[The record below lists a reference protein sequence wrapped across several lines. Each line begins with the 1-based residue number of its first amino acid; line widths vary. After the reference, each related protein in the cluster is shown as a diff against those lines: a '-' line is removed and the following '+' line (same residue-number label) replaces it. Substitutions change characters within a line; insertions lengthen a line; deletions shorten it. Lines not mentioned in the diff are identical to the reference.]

1 MGVQKSE
8 VEATSSVSAEKLF
21 KGLCLDIDTLLPQ
34 VLPGAIKSSETLEG
48 DGGVGTI
55 KLVHLGD
62 S

>member
-8 VEATSSVSAEKLF
+8 VEVTSTVPAGKLY
-21 KGLCLDIDTLLPQ
+21 KALCLDIDSLLPQ
-34 VLPGAIKSSETLEG
+34 VLPGAIKSSEIVEG

-62 S
+62 G